1 MKRLW
6 TIFTATVLVAATI
19 PVVGQKIERETND
32 ASQIVHLK
40 TALNHLTVIE
50 LREPVI
56 QVATGSQ
63 SFKVEWRENK
73 VFLQPTE
80 ADASTNLFIWTAS
93 QRLNYELEPAGA
105 VTAMDFAVDQ
115 IPVPV
120 IQPKPASVTPP
131 QPSPS
136 EVLLTGKPVRL
147 QSAKPTKKPVEV
159 VIRDLYERDG
169 RVLVRYAV
177 RNRGTHA
184 YDVTTPKVYALTGA
198 RYPQSLYS
206 LVDSQLGDQEAT
218 RLTTKQE
225 TPVPVLEGHVQ
236 SSHLEPG
243 QESIGVVAVR
253 LPSTTEPTVLRFQF
267 ANDDREQIAA
277 FLVR

>member
-6 TIFTATVLVAATI
+6 TVLIIAVLVTTTI
-19 PVVGQKIERETND
+19 QALGQKIERETSD
-32 ASQIVHLK
+32 GSQIVHLK

-73 VFLQPTE
+73 VFVQPTE

-115 IPVPV
+115 MPAPV
-120 IQPKPASVTPP
+120 IQAKPASATPP

-136 EVLLTGKPVRL
+136 EVLLAGKPIRL
-147 QSAKPTKKPVEV
+147 ESAKPTKKPVEV
-159 VIRDLYERDG
+159 VIRDLYEHDG

-177 RNRGTHA
+177 RNRGSHD
-184 YDVTTPKVYALTGA
+184 YDVSTPQVYALTGA
-198 RYPQSLYS
+198 RYPQSLYG
-206 LVDSQLGDQEAT
+206 LVDSQLGDQEAA
-218 RLTTKQE
+218 RLTIKQQ

-236 SSHLEPG
+236 SSHLAPG
-243 QESIGVVAVR
+243 QESLGVVAVR
-253 LPSTTEPTVLRFQF
+253 LPASTEPTVLRFQF
-267 ANDDREQIAA
+267 ADDDRERIAA

>member
-1 MKRLW
+1 MKRLS
-6 TIFTATVLVAATI
+6 TILIITALVTATI
-19 PVVGQKIERETND
+19 PALAQKIERETND
-32 ASQIVHLK
+32 GTQIVHLK

-63 SFKVEWRENK
+63 SFKVEWRENR
-73 VFLQPTE
+73 VFVQPAE

-93 QRLNYELEPAGA
+93 QRLNYELEPAGS
-105 VTAMDFAVDQ
+105 VVSVDFAVDQ
-115 IPVPV
+115 IPIPV
-120 IQPKPASVTPP
+120 TQPKPASAAPP
-131 QPSPS
+131 PPSPS
-136 EVLLTGKPVRL
+136 EILLAGKPVRL
-147 QSAKPTKKPVEV
+147 ESAKPTKKPVEV
-159 VIRDLYERDG
+159 VIRDLYEGDG

-184 YDVTTPKVYALTGA
+184 YDVTTPQVYALTGA

-218 RLTTKQE
+218 RLTSKQE
-225 TPVPVLEGHVQ
+225 TPVPVLEGHLQ

-243 QESIGVVAVR
+243 QESLGVVAVR

-267 ANDDREQIAA
+267 AKADREQIAA

>member
-1 MKRLW
+1 MKRNWIIL
-6 TIFTATVLVAATI
+6 IIAVLVTATI
-19 PVVGQKIERETND
+19 PALGQTIERETND
-32 ASQIVHLK
+32 ASQIIHLK

-73 VFLQPTE
+73 VFVQPTE

-93 QRLNYELEPAGA
+93 ERLNYELEPAGA
-105 VTAMDFAVDQ
+105 VALMDFAVDQ
-115 IPVPV
+115 IPLPV
-120 IQPKPASVTPP
+120 AQPKPASITPP
-131 QPSPS
+131 QPSPT
-136 EVLLTGKPVRL
+136 EVLLAGKPVRL
-147 QSAKPTKKPVEV
+147 ESAKPSRKPVEV
-159 VIRDLYERDG
+159 VIRDLYEGDG

-206 LVDSQLGDQEAT
+206 LVDSQLGDREAA
-218 RLTTKQE
+218 RLTIKQE
-225 TPVPVLEGHVQ
+225 TPVPVLEGHLQ
-236 SSHLEPG
+236 SSHLAPG

-253 LPSTTEPTVLRFQF
+253 LPTSTEPTVLRFQF
-267 ANDDREQIAA
+267 ADDDRERIAA
-277 FLVR
+277 LLVR